1 MNITGHFTFSPF
13 SLSFFRSLPPSIICL
28 TPPSL
33 PPPSCFLNL
42 SLSLC
47 EGHAIDFPLSIHFS
61 RLALKRGKQTKATPA
76 PPRHRSA
83 LLHLFLSSSSSLCRP
98 SSRPKKP
105 TSERGGARRN
115 APSSTS
121 PNQTCIPPHHSSPPS
136 PPSLHSLHLS
146 PLRPPLP
153 FSWVCDHVPLTE
165 LKSCITLKTLPMHC
179 G

>member
-1 MNITGHFTFSPF
+1 MGMNITGHFTFSPF

-83 LLHLFLSSSSSLCRP
+83 LLPPFPFLLLLFLSLPALVP
-98 SSRPKKP
+98 SKNP
-105 TSERGGARRN
+105 TARGGARRS
-115 APSSTS
+115 AP
-121 PNQTCIPPHHSSPPS
+121 P
-136 PPSLHSLHLS
+136 LHSLHLS
-146 PLRPPLP
+146 PLHPPLP